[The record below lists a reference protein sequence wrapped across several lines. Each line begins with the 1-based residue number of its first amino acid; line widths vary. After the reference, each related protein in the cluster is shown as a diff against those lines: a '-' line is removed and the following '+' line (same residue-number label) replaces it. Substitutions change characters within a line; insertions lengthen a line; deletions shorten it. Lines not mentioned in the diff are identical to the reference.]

1 MTYNLGTN
9 LATYNIDI
17 TNIFNESNYKITFN
31 NPPFKN
37 PYPESTDILSNI
49 QLRYKNPN
57 TSTLSAFLGFNDVS
71 YYPNTIFSKR
81 NIPLQEYTLNS
92 DNIDPCYNLDSSNNY
107 FTIYQYLG
115 PKPMNNYNITSTR
128 KKDTIIIQLSLT
140 GNYTRNAILNDL
152 NKQLQENPKLI
163 NSKMERIDI
172 IDPSGNNIDISN
184 NHYHKNNINNS
195 CFKLTIQ
202 LNKKTTLN
210 SPNLKTV
217 VIFPDETIQ
226 NNNIW
231 VNNTTI
237 YNSCFEFKESIN
249 ELNTIKAESSILQ
262 SSYII
267 KENTYFVLKCITDG
281 YEITNYNGLYN
292 DGSWN
297 TIDNSWNDY
306 KIKINKSTNIG
317 YDLNNYINEV
327 NKAIN
332 ITNIDSSNNSNING
346 IFNSTKLINN
356 LDVNN
361 NLLFRFDINK
371 RFTTKSYSIDLSNSI
386 LFDQFNIG
394 SIEKKITYL
403 TNNSNNNIDT
413 LNDKSNI
420 KLSTYNNITIT
431 TDYSISYVVTKP
443 YILTIIPDTSSNEA
457 NRNAPIWEVPFIG
470 NETSY
475 GLFQFINVINKSF
488 SQFSDNS
495 YSYPLSGTELT
506 CETQENGSIK
516 LSLNIIIN
524 KVLTQ
529 NDYKIIFYDPSFND
543 PINNSWNKN
552 FNLDLSYNLIDFS
565 NNEYSYSD
573 IPIKNVS
580 SNNFYLPYDTTFTIT
595 PNTTGLTTS
604 NGLNN
609 NIDPIIITIPSNPK
623 YYTIGEIKNIINT
636 QFDLSVNSILKG
648 SYLDIIDNYVYISF
662 NINKIYTANDYKMV
676 FYDLNSFV
684 KCFVGSSSVRN
695 VSWDSTLGW
704 ILGFRDKIEYFLMDY
719 TDENNK
725 IATFV
730 GDTKITTNL
739 YNYFL
744 IVLDDY
750 TQSHLNDGLVT
761 LTPQENDISLPS
773 YAQKPTLQCN
783 TSNNPVFTGTLSNLP
798 GKNLT
803 QNQLYSANEIYK
815 ARQTKIKNYSLG
827 PFIQDIFGLI
837 PIKVS
842 GLANGASYV
851 EFGGTLQN
859 QERVY
864 FGPVNIRRMTIKLM
878 NDKGEVVDLNGSNW
892 SFSFICEQLYKNE

>member
-1 MTYNLGTN
+1 M
-9 LATYNIDI
+9 
-17 TNIFNESNYKITFN
+17 
-31 NPPFKN
+31 
-37 PYPESTDILSNI
+37 
-49 QLRYKNPN
+49 
-57 TSTLSAFLGFNDVS
+57 
-71 YYPNTIFSKR
+71 
-81 NIPLQEYTLNS
+81 
-92 DNIDPCYNLDSSNNY
+92 
-107 FTIYQYLG
+107 
-115 PKPMNNYNITSTR
+115 
-128 KKDTIIIQLSLT
+128 
-140 GNYTRNAILNDL
+140 
-152 NKQLQENPKLI
+152 
-163 NSKMERIDI
+163 
-172 IDPSGNNIDISN
+172 
-184 NHYHKNNINNS
+184 
-195 CFKLTIQ
+195 
-202 LNKKTTLN
+202 
-210 SPNLKTV
+210 
-217 VIFPDETIQ
+217 
-226 NNNIW
+226 
-231 VNNTTI
+231 
-237 YNSCFEFKESIN
+237 
-249 ELNTIKAESSILQ
+249 
-262 SSYII
+262 
-267 KENTYFVLKCITDG
+267 
-281 YEITNYNGLYN
+281 
-292 DGSWN
+292 
-297 TIDNSWNDY
+297 
-306 KIKINKSTNIG
+306 
-317 YDLNNYINEV
+317 
-327 NKAIN
+327 
-332 ITNIDSSNNSNING
+332 
-346 IFNSTKLINN
+346 
-356 LDVNN
+356 
-361 NLLFRFDINK
+361 
-371 RFTTKSYSIDLSNSI
+371 
-386 LFDQFNIG
+386 
-394 SIEKKITYL
+394 
-403 TNNSNNNIDT
+403 
-413 LNDKSNI
+413 
-420 KLSTYNNITIT
+420 
-431 TDYSISYVVTKP
+431 
-443 YILTIIPDTSSNEA
+443 
-457 NRNAPIWEVPFIG
+457 
-470 NETSY
+470 
-475 GLFQFINVINKSF
+475 
-488 SQFSDNS
+488 
-495 YSYPLSGTELT
+495 SGTELT